1 MASQHPPTAEPEA
14 LAPTRRALTSPAL
27 CQIFQVLAGGTGSPS
42 ALAKALSKSKHAVS
56 LQLAQLKEGGLIQET
71 PHPSGDARRKRYVPA
86 WERIGRIFAHD
97 HRIELDLFFDHL
109 LADEESRQQA
119 ASPDRLVVSGTG
131 RLLAVGRRALER
143 RPPEEVI
150 DRADQAVQATIWGFQ
165 RFFEAYLAART
176 FPTLREYLR
185 GAYQELVRYADEL
198 PEEPALSRFMAFQ
211 ARVFGDGQGVGE
223 LLDQA
228 LADTGGPPA
237 SQQAPSPAPET
248 LQSFE
253 PIGHETADGAYVLQE
268 GAQAIIQQGLP
279 IEVHR
284 SYVHRAEHG

>member
-1 MASQHPPTAEPEA
+1 MTSQSPRAGEPEA
-14 LAPTRRALTSPAL
+14 LAPTRRALSSPAL
-27 CQIFQVLAGGTGSPS
+27 CQVFQVLAGGTGSPS

-56 LQLAQLKEGGLIQET
+56 LQLAQLREAGLIQET

-86 WERIGRIFAHD
+86 WERIGQIFAHD
-97 HRIELDLFFDHL
+97 HRIELDLFLDHL
-109 LADEESRQQA
+109 LADDVGGGPETP
-119 ASPDRLVVSGTG
+119 PDRLIVSGTG
-131 RLLAVGRRALER
+131 RLLAVGQRGLDR
-143 RPPEEVI
+143 RPPDEAIE
-150 DRADQAVQATIWGFQ
+150 QAEQVVQTTIWGFQ

-176 FPTLREYLR
+176 YPTLREYLR
-185 GAYQELVRYADEL
+185 GAYQELVRYADKL
-198 PEEPALSRFMAFQ
+198 PEGPALTWFMAFQ

-228 LADTGGPPA
+228 LADAGSPPA
-237 SQQAPSPAPET
+237 SAMAERPPRDT

-279 IEVHR
+279 IEVHP
-284 SYVHRAEHG
+284 SYVHRAEQG

>member
-1 MASQHPPTAEPEA
+1 MASQHPPTGEPEA

-27 CQIFQVLAGGTGSPS
+27 CQVFQVLAGGTGSPS
-42 ALAKALSKSKHAVS
+42 ALAKALTKSKHAVS
-56 LQLAQLKEGGLIQET
+56 LQLAQLREVGLIQET

-86 WERIGRIFAHD
+86 WGRIGHIFAHD

-109 LADEESRQQA
+109 LADDVGRPSE

-131 RLLAVGRRALER
+131 RLLVVGHRAPER
-143 RPPEEVI
+143 RPSEET
-150 DRADQAVQATIWGFQ
+150 ADQADQAIAATIWGFQ

-176 FPTLREYLR
+176 YPTLREYLR

-198 PEEPALSRFMAFQ
+198 PEGPALTRFMAFQ
-211 ARVFGDGQGVGE
+211 ARAFGDGQSVGE

-228 LADTGGPPA
+228 LAGADGPPA
-237 SQQAPSPAPET
+237 STPAPSPAPET

-284 SYVHRAEHG
+284 SYVHRAEQS